1 MLKIVLAI
9 TLCACISY
17 ATPIQ
22 TQPDGTSLEEN
33 IAHWIEK
40 QEFEVELPYVGSRV
54 TLNARNLV
62 DDEMDI
68 KLQLSSQPEGLNV
81 II

>member
-17 ATPIQ
+17 ATPIH